1 MKKFVETDK
10 YGQLYIDR
18 IFFESYFP
26 VLFSCQN
33 DVGEVFICVC
43 AQNNESGCKWLIGKT
58 ERKSIVR
65 MLKDE
70 ITIRELFLKYSS
82 GRISV
87 DYVNGEYAT
96 EYNNSDWN
104 EDSIYLPK
112 EGSYIMAEEGE
123 FDEDISY
130 FLSFSQIHLQY
141 DTDFY
146 NDILSAAEQ
155 YVDAAASLGN
165 MMISSTMVSML
176 KSFGEFC
183 IDLSMKTEKYDSH
196 EKYQVVFDNSFNAS
210 ADDWS
215 LIVSAGDNSIADAA

>member
-1 MKKFVETDK
+1 MKKFVETNK

-18 IFFESYFP
+18 ILFESSFP
-26 VLFSCQN
+26 VLFTCQN
-33 DVGEVFICVC
+33 DVREVFICVC
-43 AQNNESGCKWLIGKT
+43 VRNNESGCKWLIGKT
-58 ERKSIVR
+58 EGKSIVR

-87 DYVNGEYAT
+87 DYVNGEYLT
-96 EYNNSDWN
+96 EYNNSDWD
-104 EDSIYLPK
+104 EDSVYLPK

-130 FLSFSQIHLQY
+130 FSAFGQVYLHY
-141 DTDFY
+141 DTDLY

-165 MMISSTMVSML
+165 MVISSTMVSRL
-176 KSFGEFC
+176 KSLGKFC
-183 IDLSMKTEKYDSH
+183 IDLPMKMEKYDNH
-196 EKYQVVFDNSFNAS
+196 EKYQVVFDNTFNAS
-210 ADDWS
+210 TDDWS
-215 LIVSAGDNSIADAA
+215 LTVSVGDSRMADAA